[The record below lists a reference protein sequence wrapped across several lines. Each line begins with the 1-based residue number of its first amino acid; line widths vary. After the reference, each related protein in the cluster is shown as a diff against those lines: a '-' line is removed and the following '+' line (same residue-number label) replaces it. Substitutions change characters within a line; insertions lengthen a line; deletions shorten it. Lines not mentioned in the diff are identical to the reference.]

1 VGGEEQGLKPLLVVR
16 LCVVAE
22 ATTHKHLWV
31 VDLWSLEIHN
41 VCGWGKVGAKQ
52 WFILGMAKIFRDFG
66 VLAAKAKVGREVF
79 VKREFSG
86 FACSY
91 EQAKNRRK
99 PGETRLLA

>member
-1 VGGEEQGLKPLLVVR
+1 
-16 LCVVAE
+16 
-22 ATTHKHLWV
+22 
-31 VDLWSLEIHN
+31 
-41 VCGWGKVGAKQ
+41 
-52 WFILGMAKIFRDFG
+52 MAKIFRDFG
-66 VLAAKAKVGREVF
+66 VLDAKAKVGREVF